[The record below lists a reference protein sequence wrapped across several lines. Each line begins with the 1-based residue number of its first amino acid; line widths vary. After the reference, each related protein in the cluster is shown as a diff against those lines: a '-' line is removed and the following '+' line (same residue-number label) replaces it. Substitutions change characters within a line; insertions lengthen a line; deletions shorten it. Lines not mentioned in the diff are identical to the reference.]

1 MRTLVLQQMDITAE
15 FEIDK
20 EALKR
25 IGESDV
31 EYSCRTSGGSAQRG
45 ELGPF
50 GLLLLADEGRC
61 EQTPVY
67 FYVAKGTDGQLKTFF
82 CTDESRL
89 VSIPP
94 IMLIAHCSC
103 WRF

>member
-1 MRTLVLQQMDITAE
+1 MQQLDITAE

-20 EALKR
+20 EDLKR
-25 IGESDV
+25 ISESDE
-31 EYSCRTSGGSAQRG
+31 EYSCSTSGGSTQRG

-67 FYVAKGTDGQLKTFF
+67 FYITKGTDGRLKTFF
-82 CTDESRL
+82 CSDESRL
-89 VSIPP
+89 ISV
-94 IMLIAHCSC
+94 LLK
-103 WRF
+103 RD